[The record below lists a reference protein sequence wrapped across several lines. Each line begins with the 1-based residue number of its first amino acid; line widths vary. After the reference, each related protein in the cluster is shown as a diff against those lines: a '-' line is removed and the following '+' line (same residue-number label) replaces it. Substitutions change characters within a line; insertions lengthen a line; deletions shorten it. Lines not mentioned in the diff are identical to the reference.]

1 MKKLLLLFFLM
12 VIYSNVSAQTSFGF
26 GASKDDNVII
36 AYPNPAKDFLLLKVK
51 DNSLKIK
58 SVSIYSILGVQV
70 AEFIINAELTEIR
83 LDRLKSGKYLLRY
96 SLSNNSQKTIQI
108 IKQ

>member
-70 AEFIINAELTEIR
+70 AEFIINAESADVKL
-83 LDRLKSGKYLLRY
+83 
-96 SLSNNSQKTIQI
+96 SLINISENTRQHC
-108 IKQ
+108 

>member
-12 VIYSNVSAQTSFGF
+12 VIYSNVSAQTSF

-70 AEFIINAELTEIR
+70 AEFIINAESTEVR
-83 LDRLKSGKYLLRY
+83 LDRLKPGKYLLRY